1 VEEGRRLFQGVLA
14 IVAAV
19 TLARIAVLI
28 VSPLEL
34 YPDEAQYWWWAQTPD
49 LGYFSKP
56 PLIAWII
63 WATTSLFG
71 NSEWAIRIG
80 MPLLHGG
87 AALLLFVIGRA
98 VFPKSPAVAF
108 WSALAYL
115 TLPGVSYSAG
125 LASTDAPLLFFWTL
139 ALFAFLRGVQTN
151 AWSWALLCG
160 AALGFGIL
168 AKYAMLF
175 FAVSAAFAA
184 IANPAIR
191 RFVFGRGGLLTAVV
205 AALIVA
211 PNLIW
216 NASHH
221 FATFAHT
228 ETNADWTRA
237 GFSLF
242 HLAGFLA
249 GQFGVFG
256 PILMAA
262 WLAAL
267 WRLGRAAARTTEETA
282 LIAFSA
288 VPLLLITV
296 QSFVAEANANWAA
309 TAFVA
314 AVPLA
319 LDEILRFWPRLVLW
333 VSFALHGLVLVLLWL
348 VLVWPPAAE
357 RLGVGNVFKRQ
368 EGWRALAGA
377 VSGEFA
383 HGGYAVIAA
392 DNRSVTA
399 ELLYYLKPHGLP
411 VRIWDPDLVDNNHF
425 EMTMRLTAPA
435 PRTLLVVEPENA
447 PLVLSTFESKR
458 LVARVATPVGGRHV
472 RVMDLY
478 DASFYR
484 GPTDSNAAQ
493 SR

>member
-1 VEEGRRLFQGVLA
+1 MQERRRLFFWAFA
-14 IVAAV
+14 IVALV
-19 TLARIAVLI
+19 TLVRVAVLV

-71 NSEWAIRIG
+71 DSEWAIRIG

-87 AALLLFVIGRA
+87 AALLLFAIGRA
-98 VFPKSPAVAF
+98 SFPRSPMIAF

-125 LASTDAPLLFFWTL
+125 LASTDAPLLFFWAL
-139 ALFAFLRGVQTN
+139 ALLAFIRGVQTN
-151 AWSWALLCG
+151 AWPWALLCG
-160 AALGFGIL
+160 VALGFGIL

-175 FAVSAAFAA
+175 FAVSAPLAAFAK
-184 IANPAIR
+184 PEIR
-191 RFVFGRGGLLTAVV
+191 KFVLGRGGLLAAAVAGV
-205 AALIVA
+205 IVA
-211 PNLIW
+211 PNIVW
-216 NASHH
+216 NTSHH
-221 FATFAHT
+221 FATLAHT
-228 ETNADWTRA
+228 ETNADWMRA
-237 GFSLF
+237 RFSLL
-242 HLAGFLA
+242 HLAEFLA

-256 PILMAA
+256 PVLMAA

-267 WRLGRAAARTTEETA
+267 WRLGRGGARTTEEAA
-282 LIAFSA
+282 LVAFSA
-288 VPLLLITV
+288 VPLLLIAA

-319 LDEILRFWPRLVLW
+319 LDQILRFWPRPALPA
-333 VSFALHGLVLVLLWL
+333 SFALHGLVLALLWL
-348 VLVWPPAAE
+348 VLIWPPAAE

-368 EGWRALAGA
+368 EGWRALAGV

-383 HGGYAVIAA
+383 HGGYSAIAT

-399 ELLYYLKPHGLP
+399 ELLYYLRPRGLP
-411 VRIWDPDLVDNNHF
+411 VRIWDPDLANHNHF

-435 PRTLLVVEPENA
+435 PHTLLVVEPENETQ
-447 PLVLSTFESKR
+447 VLSTFESKR
-458 LVARVATPVGGRHV
+458 LVTRVAAPVGGRHV

-478 DASFYR
+478 EASFYR
-484 GPTDSNAAQ
+484 GPADLNAAQ

>member
-1 VEEGRRLFQGVLA
+1 VQEGRLFRGALA
-14 IVAAV
+14 IIAAV
-19 TLARIAVLI
+19 TLARIVVLI

-71 NSEWAIRIG
+71 DSEWAIRLG

-87 AALLLFVIGRA
+87 AALLLFAIGRA
-98 VFPKSPAVAF
+98 SFPKSPAIAF

-125 LASTDAPLLFFWTL
+125 LASTDAPLLFFWAL
-139 ALFAFLRGVQTN
+139 ALLAFLRGVQTK

-160 AALGFGIL
+160 VALGFGVL

-175 FAVSAAFAA
+175 FVVSAALAA
-184 IANPAIR
+184 IAKPDIR
-191 RFVFGRGGLLTAVV
+191 KFVVGRGGLLTAL
-205 AALIVA
+205 AAGAIVA
-211 PNLIW
+211 PNLAW

-221 FATFAHT
+221 FATLAHT
-228 ETNADWTRA
+228 ETNADWMRA
-237 GFSLF
+237 GFSVL
-242 HLAGFLA
+242 HLAAFLG

-267 WRLGRAAARTTEETA
+267 WRLSRAAARTTEEAA

-288 VPLLLITV
+288 APLLLITM

-319 LDEILRFWPRLVLW
+319 IDQILQFWSRLALW
-333 VSFALHGLVLVLLWL
+333 VSFALHGLVLALLWL

-357 RLGVGNVFKRQ
+357 RLGVGNVLKRQ
-368 EGWRALAGA
+368 EGWRVLAGA

-383 HGGYAVIAA
+383 HGGYAVIAT

-399 ELLYYLKPHGLP
+399 ELLYYLKPRGLP

-447 PLVLSTFESKR
+447 AEVLSTFESKR
-458 LVARVATPVGGRHV
+458 LVASVAAPVGGRHV
-472 RVMDLY
+472 RVMNLY
-478 DASFYR
+478 DASGYR
-484 GPTDSNAAQ
+484 GPANLNAAQ

>member
-1 VEEGRRLFQGVLA
+1 MQEGRRLFLWILA
-14 IVAAV
+14 IVATV
-19 TLARIAVLI
+19 TAIRVAVLI

-63 WATTSLFG
+63 GATTWAFG
-71 NSEWAIRIG
+71 DGEWAIRLG

-87 AALLLFVIGRA
+87 AALLLFGIGRA
-98 VFPKSPAVAF
+98 SVSRSPAVAF

-125 LASTDAPLLFFWTL
+125 LASTDAPLLFFWAL
-139 ALFAFLRGVQTN
+139 ALFAFLRGVQSTD
-151 AWSWALLCG
+151 WRWAALCG
-160 AALGFGIL
+160 VALGFGIL

-175 FAVSAAFAA
+175 FVVAAAA
-184 IANPAIR
+184 ALVRPEIR
-191 RFVFGRGGLLTAVV
+191 KFVAGRGILAAAV

-211 PNLIW
+211 PNIAW

-221 FATFAHT
+221 FATLAHT
-228 ETNADWTRA
+228 ETNADWMRA
-237 GFSLF
+237 RFSLLN
-242 HLAGFLA
+242 LAGFLA

-267 WRLGRAAARTTEETA
+267 WRLRKVAARTPENVTLA
-282 LIAFSA
+282 IFSA
-288 VPLLLITV
+288 VPLFLITV
-296 QSFVAEANANWAA
+296 QSFVADANANWAA

-319 LDEILRFWPRLVLW
+319 IDEILQFWPRLMLWASFMLHGALMALLW
-333 VSFALHGLVLVLLWL
+333 V

-368 EGWRALAGA
+368 EGWRALATA

-383 HGGYAVIAA
+383 HGGYSAIAS

-399 ELLYYLKPHGLP
+399 ELLYYLHPRGLP
-411 VRIWDPDLVDNNHF
+411 VRIWDPDLVSNNHF
-425 EMTMRLTAPA
+425 EMTMRLTAPVS
-435 PRTLLVVEPENA
+435 RTLVVVEPENEA
-447 PLVLSTFESKR
+447 EVLATFESKR
-458 LVARVATPVGGRHV
+458 LVARLATPVGGRHV
-472 RVMDLY
+472 RVMNLY
-478 DASFYR
+478 DASDYR
-484 GPTDSNAAQ
+484 GPVNSRAPQ

>member
-1 VEEGRRLFQGVLA
+1 MQEGRRLFPGVLA
-14 IVAAV
+14 IVVAV

-63 WATTSLFG
+63 WTTTALFG

-87 AALLLFVIGRA
+87 AALLLFAIGR
-98 VFPKSPAVAF
+98 VGLPKSPAVAF

-125 LASTDAPLLFFWTL
+125 LASTDAPLLFFWAL
-139 ALFAFLRGVQTN
+139 ALFAFIRGVQTK
-151 AWSWALLCG
+151 AWSWALVCG

-175 FAVSAAFAA
+175 FAVSALLAA
-184 IANPAIR
+184 LASGDIR
-191 RFVFGRGGLLTAVV
+191 RFVLGRGGFLTAV
-205 AALIVA
+205 AAGLIVA
-211 PNLIW
+211 PNLLW

-237 GFSLF
+237 RFSIP

-249 GQFGVFG
+249 AQFGVFG

-267 WRLGRAAARTTEETA
+267 WRLCRATARTMEETA

-288 VPLLLITV
+288 APLLLITV

-309 TAFVA
+309 TAFIA

-319 LDEILRFWPRLVLW
+319 LDQILRLWPRPVLW
-333 VSFALHGLVLVLLWL
+333 ASFALHGFVLALLWL
-348 VLVWPPAAE
+348 VLVWPPAGE

-368 EGWRALAGA
+368 EGWRALADV
-377 VSGEFA
+377 VSGEFVR
-383 HGGYAVIAA
+383 GGYSVIAT

-399 ELLYYLKPHGLP
+399 ELLYYLHPRGLP

-425 EMTMRLTAPA
+425 EMTMRLTVPA
-435 PRTLLVVEPENA
+435 PRALLVVEPENA

-458 LVARVATPVGGRHV
+458 LVARVAAPVGGRHV
-472 RVMDLY
+472 RVMNLY
-478 DASFYR
+478 DVGGYR
-484 GPTDSNAAQ
+484 GPADLNAAQ

>member
-1 VEEGRRLFQGVLA
+1 VQEGRRLFLGAFA
-14 IVAAV
+14 IVAAI
-19 TLARIAVLI
+19 TLARIAVLV

-63 WATTSLFG
+63 WATTRLFG
-71 NSEWAIRIG
+71 DSEWAIRLG
-80 MPLLHGG
+80 MPLLHGA
-87 AALLLFVIGRA
+87 AALLLFGIGRA
-98 VFPKSPAVAF
+98 SFPRAPAVAF

-125 LASTDAPLLFFWTL
+125 LASTDAPLLFFWAL
-139 ALFAFLRGVQTN
+139 ALFAFIRGVQTR
-151 AWSWALLCG
+151 AWSWAILCG
-160 AALGFGIL
+160 AALGLGTL

-175 FAVSAAFAA
+175 FVVSAVLAAFVK
-184 IANPAIR
+184 PEIR
-191 RFVFGRGGLLTAVV
+191 KFVFGRGGLLIAVV
-205 AALIVA
+205 AGAIVA
-211 PNLIW
+211 PNVLW

-221 FATFAHT
+221 FATLAHT

-237 GFSLF
+237 RFSLPN
-242 HLAGFLA
+242 LAGFLA

-256 PILMAA
+256 PVLMAA

-267 WRLGRAAARTTEETA
+267 WRLGRSAARAAEEAA
-282 LIAFSA
+282 LVAFSA

-296 QSFVAEANANWAA
+296 QSFVVDANANWAA

-319 LDEILRFWPRLVLW
+319 LDQVLQFWPRLALW
-333 VSFALHGLVLVLLWL
+333 ASFALHGLVLALLWL
-348 VLVWPPAAE
+348 VLIWPPAAE
-357 RLGVGNVFKRQ
+357 HLGVGNVFKRQ
-368 EGWRALAGA
+368 EGWRALATA

-383 HGGYAVIAA
+383 HGGYAAIVS

-399 ELLYYLKPHGLP
+399 ELLYYLQPRGLP

-425 EMTMRLTAPA
+425 EMTMRLTPPA
-435 PRTLLVVEPENA
+435 PRSLLVLEPQNA
-447 PLVLSTFESKR
+447 PQVLSTFESNR
-458 LVARVATPVGGRHV
+458 LVAHVASPIGGRHV
-472 RVMDLY
+472 RAMDLY
-478 DASFYR
+478 DARGYR
-484 GPTDSNAAQ
+484 GPANLNASQ

>member
-1 VEEGRRLFQGVLA
+1 VVA

-56 PLIAWII
+56 PLIAWTI
-63 WATTSLFG
+63 WGTTSLFG
-71 NSEWAIRIG
+71 DSEWAIRLG
-80 MPLLHGG
+80 MPLLHGA
-87 AALLLFVIGRA
+87 AALLLFAIGRA
-98 VFPKSPAVAF
+98 CFPKTPAVAF

-139 ALFAFLRGVQTN
+139 GLFAFIRGVQTKV
-151 AWSWALLCG
+151 WSWAVLCG

-175 FAVSAAFAA
+175 FAVSAVLAA
-184 IANPAIR
+184 IANADIR

-211 PNLIW
+211 PNLAW

-221 FATFAHT
+221 FATLAHT
-228 ETNADWTRA
+228 ETNADWMRA
-237 GFSLF
+237 RFSLS

-267 WRLGRAAARTTEETA
+267 WRLSRMAAHTREETA

-288 VPLLLITV
+288 APLLLITM
-296 QSFVAEANANWAA
+296 QSFVVDANANWAA

-319 LDEILRFWPRLVLW
+319 LDEILRFWPRLALW
-333 VSFALHGLVLVLLWL
+333 ASFALHGLVLALLWL

-368 EGWRALAGA
+368 EGWRVLAGA

-383 HGGYAVIAA
+383 HGGYAVIAT

-399 ELLYYLKPHGLP
+399 ELLYYLRPRGLP
-411 VRIWDPDLVDNNHF
+411 VRIWDPDLIDNNHF

-435 PRTLLVVEPENA
+435 PRTLLVTEPQNA
-447 PLVLSTFESKR
+447 AQVLSTFESKR
-458 LVARVATPVGGRHV
+458 FVMRVAAPVGGRHV
-472 RVMDLY
+472 RAMNLY
-478 DASFYR
+478 DVSGYL
-484 GPTDSNAAQ
+484 GPADLNAAQ
-493 SR
+493 SH

>member
-1 VEEGRRLFQGVLA
+1 LA
-14 IVAAV
+14 IVVAV
-19 TLARIAVLI
+19 TLARIAVL
-28 VSPLEL
+28 VASPLEL

-63 WATTSLFG
+63 WATTELFG

-87 AALLLFVIGRA
+87 AALLLFGIGRA
-98 VFPKSPAVAF
+98 SFPKQPALAF

-125 LASTDAPLLFFWTL
+125 LASTDAPLLFFWAL
-139 ALFAFLRGVQTN
+139 ALFAFIRGVQTN
-151 AWSWALLCG
+151 VWPWALLCG
-160 AALGFGIL
+160 VALGFGIL

-175 FAVSAAFAA
+175 FAVSAVLAA
-184 IANPAIR
+184 VAKPDIR
-191 RFVFGRGGLLTAVV
+191 KFVVGRGGLV
-205 AALIVA
+205 AALIAAVIVA
-211 PNLIW
+211 PNVAW
-216 NASHH
+216 NTSHH
-221 FATFAHT
+221 FATLAHT
-228 ETNADWTRA
+228 ETNADWMRA
-237 GFSLF
+237 RFSLV

-256 PILMAA
+256 PVLMAA

-267 WRLGRAAARTTEETA
+267 WRLGRAAERTTEETL

-288 VPLLLITV
+288 APLLLITV
-296 QSFVAEANANWAA
+296 QSFVADANANWAA
-309 TAFVA
+309 TAFIA

-319 LDEILRFWPRLVLW
+319 LDQLLRFWPKPALW
-333 VSFALHGLVLVLLWL
+333 ASFALHGFVLALLWL
-348 VLVWPPAAE
+348 VLIWPPAGE

-368 EGWRALAGA
+368 EGWRTLADA
-377 VSGEFA
+377 VSGAFV
-383 HGGYAVIAA
+383 HGGYSVIAT

-399 ELLYYLKPHGLP
+399 ELLYYLKPRGLP

-435 PRTLLVVEPENA
+435 PRALLVVEPENA
-447 PLVLSTFESKR
+447 SQVLSTFESKR
-458 LVARVATPVGGRHV
+458 LVAQVAAPVGGRHV
-472 RVMDLY
+472 RVMTLY
-478 DASFYR
+478 DVNGYR
-484 GPTDSNAAQ
+484 GPADLNAAQ

>member
-1 VEEGRRLFQGVLA
+1 MQEGRRLFPGALA
-14 IVAAV
+14 IVVAV

-63 WATTSLFG
+63 WATTALFG
-71 NSEWAIRIG
+71 DSEWAIRLG

-87 AALLLFVIGRA
+87 AALLLFAIGRA
-98 VFPKSPAVAF
+98 GFPKSPAVAF

-125 LASTDAPLLFFWTL
+125 LASTDAPLLFFWAL
-139 ALFAFLRGVQTN
+139 ALFAFIRGVQTK
-151 AWSWALLCG
+151 AWSWAFLCG
-160 AALGFGIL
+160 VGLGFGIL

-175 FAVSAAFAA
+175 FAVSAALAA
-184 IANPAIR
+184 IANADIR
-191 RFVFGRGGLLTAVV
+191 RFVLGRGGLLAVV
-205 AALIVA
+205 VAGLIVA

-216 NASHH
+216 NAAHH

-237 GFSLF
+237 RFSLL

-267 WRLGRAAARTTEETA
+267 WRLGRAAARTMEEIA
-282 LIAFSA
+282 LIAFSTA
-288 VPLLLITV
+288 PLLLITV
-296 QSFVAEANANWAA
+296 QSFVADANANWAA

-319 LDEILRFWPRLVLW
+319 LDEILRLLAAARAV
-333 VSFALHGLVLVLLWL
+333 GLVR
-348 VLVWPPAAE
+348 AAWA
-357 RLGVGNVFKRQ
+357 RARAVVARAHLAAGRGASGCGQCLQAAGGLARAGGRRVGRIRTRRIRRDRHRQ
-368 EGWRALAGA
+368 PQR
-377 VSGEFA
+377 
-383 HGGYAVIAA
+383 
-392 DNRSVTA
+392 DR
-399 ELLYYLKPHGLP
+399 
-411 VRIWDPDLVDNNHF
+411 R
-425 EMTMRLTAPA
+425 
-435 PRTLLVVEPENA
+435 A
-447 PLVLSTFESKR
+447 PLLCRVRAACRSASGTPTLST
-458 LVARVATPVGGRHV
+458 TII
-472 RVMDLY
+472 
-478 DASFYR
+478 
-484 GPTDSNAAQ
+484 